1 VGLGV
6 GSGVGVGKYVS
17 GGVVGASV
25 GDGVGTGVET
35 GVGVGGGGGVVSGG
49 SAVVGAGV
57 VGDSDA
63 LALTD
68 CKNGAANA
76 VPIRNLMNRRR
87 EAGILDRSASN
98 FSGPLSVAM
107 FFSIVWNTPHPDQT
121 FPGGELEK
129 LHNLLPR

>member
-6 GSGVGVGKYVS
+6 GSGVGVGKYVVG
-17 GGVVGASV
+17 GGVGAAVGL
-25 GDGVGTGVET
+25 GDGVGSGVGVGKNVVGTGVET
-35 GVGVGGGGGVVSGG
+35 GVGVGGGG
-49 SAVVGAGV
+49 V
-57 VGDSDA
+57 VGDTDA

-87 EAGILDRSASN
+87 DAGILDRSASN

-107 FFSIVWNTPHPDQT
+107 FFSFVWNTPHPDQT